1 MGVLGVSFK
10 VRKDR
15 EKGMGKLTV
24 GDVLSWVP
32 VGDAVVLHLYEPSEL
47 AVLLNHQIDV
57 CDCEGLL
64 EAVSDRMEKLIY
76 V

>member
-1 MGVLGVSFK
+1 
-10 VRKDR
+10 
-15 EKGMGKLTV
+15 MGKLTV

-32 VGDAVVLHLYEPSEL
+32 VGDAVVLYLNEPSEL
-47 AVLLNHQIDV
+47 AVLLYHQIDV
-57 CDCEGLL
+57 RDCEGLL